1 MFYTSPKFYKHDF
14 FVWTVNRESSI
25 VLSLKVFTLIYLCY
39 RNMPLD
45 EAISFISRRYSTF
58 IEKGENKDKPI
69 AEAEKKDE
77 IRNVD
82 TLIKHV
88 LKKNVM

>member
-1 MFYTSPKFYKHDF
+1 
-14 FVWTVNRESSI
+14 
-25 VLSLKVFTLIYLCY
+25 
-39 RNMPLD
+39 MPLD

-69 AEAEKKDE
+69 AEVEKKDE

-88 LKKNVM
+88 FKKNVLWVYDEYFIYIIGLYLVSV

>member
-1 MFYTSPKFYKHDF
+1 
-14 FVWTVNRESSI
+14 
-25 VLSLKVFTLIYLCY
+25 
-39 RNMPLD
+39 MPLD

-69 AEAEKKDE
+69 AEVEKKDE

-88 LKKNVM
+88 LKKNVL